1 MDQGAEQID
10 DHQYIRSMSVDV
22 LELVDG
28 RSPLVVGHG
37 RWAGQLATGVGYPH
51 VILVRIPCDSLVVR
65 TASRSFDSVAD
76 SLREAATALRM
87 TIFREG

>member
-1 MDQGAEQID
+1 M
-10 DHQYIRSMSVDV
+10 
-22 LELVDG
+22 
-28 RSPLVVGHG
+28 VVR
-37 RWAGQLATGVGYPH
+37 RWSSATGDGLASSHPGDGYPH

>member
-1 MDQGAEQID
+1 
-10 DHQYIRSMSVDV
+10 MSVDV

-37 RWAGQLATGVGYPH
+37 RWAGQLASRGRLSPRDFGAN
-51 VILVRIPCDSLVVR
+51 SLR
-65 TASRSFDSVAD
+65 QLGCTDDSRSFDSVAD

-87 TIFREG
+87 TNFREG